1 MRVLQAPANMA
12 GQATT
17 ISKYLRELGIKSDV
31 LVYNRHPFG
40 YEHDISLDLDE
51 HKYTIIKLLLLTSN
65 FIKCFKNYDVFHF
78 HFGRSLLPRRAD
90 LPILKLFGK
99 KVIMHYWGSEIRQR
113 DISSNYI
120 YQNIEGVESIYST
133 ERDKDIRRKIKFIR
147 RYTNIT
153 IVGDYSLK
161 PYLKPYFPEGIDI
174 KVVKQAIDL
183 VECSY
188 VGANKRGDRVKIV
201 HAPSNRQ
208 VKGTRYVIGAIERLK
223 EEGCD
228 VDFVLLEKMSNR
240 EVRKH
245 CQDADIIVDQLLIES
260 YGIFAIECMALG
272 KPVLCRIDEHF
283 VKFYPGLPIV
293 NTDPDNIYQNLKM
306 LIEDPELRAKL
317 GLQGRSFVEA
327 VHDARKIAHQLAEI
341 YEKL

>member
-1 MRVLQAPANMA
+1 MA

-17 ISKYLRELGIKSDV
+17 ISKYLRGLGIKSDV
-31 LVYNRHPFG
+31 LVFNRHPFG
-40 YEHDISLDLDE
+40 YKHDISLDLDE
-51 HKYTIIKLLLLTSN
+51 HKYAIIKLLLLASN

-90 LPILKLFGK
+90 LPILKLFRR

-120 YQNIEGVESIYST
+120 YSNIEELESVYST
-133 ERDKDIRRKIKFIR
+133 ESDEDIRRKIKFIR
-147 RYTNIT
+147 RYTDIT

-161 PYLKPYFPEGIDI
+161 PYLEPYFPEGTDI

-223 EEGCD
+223 EEGHNI
-228 VDFVLLEKMSNR
+228 DFVLLEKMNNR

-245 CQDADIIVDQLLIES
+245 CQDADIVVDQLLIES

-283 VKFYPGLPIV
+283 VKCYPGLPIV

-306 LIEDPELRAKL
+306 LIEDPGLRANL
-317 GLQGRSFVEA
+317 GLEGRSFVEA